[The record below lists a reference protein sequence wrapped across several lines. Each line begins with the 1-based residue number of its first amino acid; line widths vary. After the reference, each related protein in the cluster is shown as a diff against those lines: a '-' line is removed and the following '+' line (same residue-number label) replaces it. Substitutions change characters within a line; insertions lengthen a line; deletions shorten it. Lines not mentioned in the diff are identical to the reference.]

1 MQFFVYAYTMFSA
14 FRINLLV
21 LVVFLSTVVSFG
33 QTRSARGLVSFGQS
47 SGVGNDSLFLD
58 IDKDIA
64 VQLMPFDDL
73 VKIASA
79 SSPVL
84 KYQDEI
90 VNSLSATK
98 TLSKFQVLQ
107 NVSAYANYS
116 GGNQSLISSSTTLP
130 QGDFLGQIA
139 NGYRAGVDVRV
150 TLYDIF
156 GRKYQVRQASANQ
169 KAALVQKDII
179 ILQIRRELI
188 TIYQDM
194 ITAQQVLKIRLV
206 DEQASLTALRVSE
219 AEAKKGGVSADVLA
233 NATSRYVQAKSL
245 SEQIK
250 GDFLKSVHQFEALVG
265 VPIQRLKRY

>member
-1 MQFFVYAYTMFSA
+1 MFSA

-64 VQLMPFDDL
+64 VQLMPFEDL
-73 VKIASA
+73 VKIAVA
-79 SSPVL
+79 SSPL
-84 KYQDEI
+84 IKYQNEI
-90 VNSLSATK
+90 VNSLDAVK

-107 NVSAYANYS
+107 NVSGYANYS
-116 GGNQSLISSSTTLP
+116 GGNQSLISSSSTLP

-139 NGYRAGVDVRV
+139 NGYRVGVDVRV

-156 GRKYQVRQASANQ
+156 GRKYQVRQAQANL
-169 KAALVQKDII
+169 KAATVQKDIVE
-179 ILQIRRELI
+179 LQIRREMI

-194 ITAQQVLKIRLV
+194 ITAQQVLKVRLL
-206 DEQASLTALRVSE
+206 DEQAALTALRIAE
-219 AEAKKGGVSADVLA
+219 AESKKGGVPAELLA
-233 NATSRYVQAKSL
+233 NATSRYVESKST

-250 GDFLKSVHQFEALVG
+250 GDFLKSIHQFEALVG

>member
-1 MQFFVYAYTMFSA
+1 MFSTI
-14 FRINLLV
+14 RINLLV
-21 LVVFLSTVVSFG
+21 LVVVLSTVVSFG

-73 VKIASA
+73 VKIAVS
-79 SSPVL
+79 SSPL
-84 KYQDEI
+84 IKYQNEI
-90 VNSLSATK
+90 VNSLDAVK
-98 TLSKFQVLQ
+98 TLAKFQVLQ
-107 NVSAYANYS
+107 NVSGYANYS
-116 GGNQSLISSSTTLP
+116 GGNQSLISSSATLP

-139 NGYRAGVDVRV
+139 NGYRVGVDVRV

-156 GRKYQVRQASANQ
+156 GRKYQVRQAQSNL
-169 KAALVQKDII
+169 KAAAVQKDII
-179 ILQIRRELI
+179 ELQIRREMI

-194 ITAQQVLKIRLV
+194 ITAQQMLKIRLL
-206 DEQASLTALRVSE
+206 DEQSSLTALRVAE
-219 AEAKKGGVSADVLA
+219 AESKKGNASAEILA
-233 NATSRYVQAKSL
+233 SATNRYVQTKSV
-245 SEQIK
+245 SEQVK